1 MSVTV
6 TSSKRL
12 TQLRSEDAIVSGV
25 VTAASFAG
33 ALTGNA
39 STATKIDSITNSDI
53 VQLTTSQTLSN
64 KTLTSPVI
72 NTPTGIVK

>member
-25 VTAASFAG
+25 VTAASFTG

-39 STATKIDSITNSDI
+39 STATK
-53 VQLTTSQTLSN
+53 LSSARSF
-64 KTLTSPVI
+64 TLTGDYRNLI
-72 NTPTGIVK
+72 

>member
-25 VTAASFAG
+25 VTAASFTG

-39 STATKIDSITNSDI
+39 STATMGKWIFWSYHS
-53 VQLTTSQTLSN
+53 LR
-64 KTLTSPVI
+64 
-72 NTPTGIVK
+72 